1 MSVVVPCGGLLSWKW
16 KVTLASPS
24 LAGSAVTATVV
35 VSVVSLT
42 STVTLAS
49 ERSVAS

>member
-1 MSVVVPCGGLLSWKW
+1 MVAPWGGLLSWKW

-24 LAGSAVTATVV
+24 FAGSAVTDTVV

-49 ERSVAS
+49 VRSVAS